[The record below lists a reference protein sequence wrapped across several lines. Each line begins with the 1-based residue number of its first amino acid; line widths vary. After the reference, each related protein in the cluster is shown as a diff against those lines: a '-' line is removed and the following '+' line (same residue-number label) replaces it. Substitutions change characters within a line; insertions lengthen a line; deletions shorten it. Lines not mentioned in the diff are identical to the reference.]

1 MKKKFVIYL
10 CENDTKVYIK
20 VSDQGASSVPDK
32 LSASAFPNRVA
43 AASIVAMLKPAIK
56 KQGLPVQIGVECCDC

>member
-32 LSASAFPNRVA
+32 LAASAFPNRVA
-43 AASIVAMLKPAIK
+43 AASIVAALKPAIK
-56 KQGLPVQIGVECCDC
+56 KQGLPVQIGVEVV